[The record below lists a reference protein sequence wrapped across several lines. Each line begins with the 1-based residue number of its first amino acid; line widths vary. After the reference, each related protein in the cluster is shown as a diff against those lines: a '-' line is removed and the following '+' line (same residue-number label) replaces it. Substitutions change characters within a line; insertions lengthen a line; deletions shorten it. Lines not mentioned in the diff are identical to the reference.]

1 MRGVAGGLWGIVSI
15 AHSLKS
21 DDVEGVGDM
30 GMYMERGEAGSV
42 RQAGRGG
49 SRSVAQHGGAQLIA
63 ASHFRSQTSREDL
76 PPCGPRNMLQ
86 NGRLNNIFQEHI
98 WYASRRV
105 SDVVFRSFR
114 RPVSTP

>member
-1 MRGVAGGLWGIVSI
+1 MLGVRGVAGGLWGIVSI

-49 SRSVAQHGGAQLIA
+49 SRSVAQHGGAQLYRCF
-63 ASHFRSQTSREDL
+63 SLSLT
-76 PPCGPRNMLQ
+76 NV
-86 NGRLNNIFQEHI
+86 
-98 WYASRRV
+98 SRR
-105 SDVVFRSFR
+105 FAA
-114 RPVSTP
+114 PWAAEHAPKWAAE